1 MNSMK
6 LYLAFWL
13 SGIIVGVV
21 LVERWRRRG
30 ETYVP
35 AAAEV
40 EPVPER
46 SPLATASKVPAS
58 ASNLVDLVVTGAKLD
73 AASVRQWSRRRN
85 VLRSD
90 NALRAPAHH

>member
-30 ETYVP
+30 ETSVP
-35 AAAEV
+35 ATPEV
-40 EPVPER
+40 ESVPER
-46 SPLATASKVPAS
+46 SPLATASKLPPS

-73 AASVRQWSRRRN
+73 VASVRQWSKRRN
-85 VLRSD
+85 VSLSD
-90 NALRAPAHH
+90 NTVEAPARN